1 MNSVFFATELMASP
15 LVSKSGQNHS
25 ISSGANPMPLMSRDL
40 TDTQWAILDPL
51 IPEPP
56 RRKDR
61 RGRPWKSRRSV
72 LSGILWVLRTGAPW
86 SDLPERYPL
95 LPDVPSQISAMGAV
109 GHHARCPGST
119 G

>member
-1 MNSVFFATELMASP
+1 
-15 LVSKSGQNHS
+15 
-25 ISSGANPMPLMSRDL
+25 MPLMSRDL

-86 SDLPERYPL
+86 SDLPERYP
-95 LPDVPSQISAMGAV
+95 SYQTC
-109 GHHARCPGST
+109 HRRFQQ
-119 G
+119 